1 MGRIVILGLILSFL
15 VTGALGVEN
24 VWAQADRQPTAQD
37 LKNAKKLDNTRR
49 ILENR
54 EWIIYISD
62 PTAKKKTVV
71 ETDVLTFKEGKINS
85 QNLEAKGYPES
96 NYTLGFQDE
105 VIYWVTMKTNP
116 EVGQVFLRGEFREAG
131 MSGTISMRPFKG
143 ARTNFTFTVAAP
155 TVAAPTAAAPTAAAP

>member
-15 VTGALGVEN
+15 VTGALSVGN
-24 VWAQADRQPTAQD
+24 ALAQAERQPTAQD
-37 LKNAKKLDNTRR
+37 LRNARKLDDTRR
-49 ILENR
+49 ILESR

-62 PTAKKKTVV
+62 PVAKKKAAA

-116 EVGQVFLRGEFREAG
+116 EVGQVFLRGEFRDAG

-143 ARTNFTFTVAAP
+143 ARTSYTFTVATP
-155 TVAAPTAAAPTAAAP
+155 TVVTP